1 MIQQTLRR
9 PLWSMKNSQINSL
22 LQLVY
27 VITVYKLFKE
37 SFLAQIKADSPV
49 PMYRQ
54 LADLLRGRIIE
65 GEISVGDKILSEAQ
79 LSESFGISRIT
90 VRQALDELENDGLL
104 QRVPGKGTFVKD
116 SVGRVERLTR
126 LTGFGEN
133 MSALGRVVSYRTLRA
148 EETSVQ
154 ADVAEHLQ
162 STDAKAYVIERVL
175 MTDGRPVGM
184 HVSHLPTWLSTQDH
198 DGRLFTRQALDS
210 RSLYGAIE
218 ECGIELYR
226 AEEIVEPDLAT
237 EDEAEILEIP
247 KGDLLLRVTRI
258 AYDPGGHPVEY
269 VILTYRAD
277 SFTFRLNLYRNPP
290 SS

>member
-1 MIQQTLRR
+1 M
-9 PLWSMKNSQINSL
+9 
-22 LQLVY
+22 V
-27 VITVYKLFKE
+27 
-37 SFLAQIKADSPV
+37 QIKAESPV

-54 LADLLRGRIIE
+54 LADLLRGRIVE
-65 GEISVGDKILSEAQ
+65 GETSVGDKIPSEAQ

-104 QRVPGKGTFVKD
+104 QRVPGKGTFVKH
-116 SVGRVERLTR
+116 SVARVERLTR

-154 ADVAEHLQ
+154 ADVVVHLQ

-175 MTDGRPVGM
+175 LTDGRPVGM
-184 HVSHLPTWLSTQDH
+184 HVSHLPTWLPARDH

-218 ECGIELYR
+218 ECGVELYR
-226 AEEIVEPDLAT
+226 AEETVEPDLAT
-237 EDEAEILEIP
+237 EDEAEILEMP
-247 KGDLLLRVTRI
+247 KGDLLLRVKRI
-258 AYDPGGHPVEY
+258 VYDPEGHPVEY

-277 SFTFRLNLYRNPP
+277 SFTFRLHLYRNPP